1 MDAGPIRSPLLGM
14 VAAVSTTHLL
24 IDDVKLLKPK
34 VGELKP
40 NVTDEEEANRR
51 FYIRAVFALVE
62 AFVEQHRRLLLE
74 LCECSKIELREKTR
88 RKLQEIKEIFREDGT
103 AELRRAA
110 EKQKEKIDWSEC
122 AGRGHFR

>member
-1 MDAGPIRSPLLGM
+1 M

-88 RKLQEIKEIFREDGT
+88 RKLQEIKEVFREDGT

-110 EKQKEKIDWSEC
+110 EKQKEKIDWPEC